1 MIKAVLFDFDETLQ
15 DRTAAFEKYM
25 DMFLDEF
32 CPNLPCEEREKRKD
46 YMRITGNGGYVDRE
60 KWYQGIIDEWQWNDA
75 PPAKELARHYDCR
88 FGDCDVIFEHTPKL
102 LTVDMI
108 GFGLW
113 MMTDCLIGRN

>member
-46 YMRITGNGGYVDRE
+46 ICALQVTADMLTGKNGIR
-60 KWYQGIIDEWQWNDA
+60 A
-75 PPAKELARHYDCR
+75 
-88 FGDCDVIFEHTPKL
+88 
-102 LTVDMI
+102 
-108 GFGLW
+108 
-113 MMTDCLIGRN
+113 

>member
-46 YMRITGNGGYVDRE
+46 YMRITGNGG
-60 KWYQGIIDEWQWNDA
+60 
-75 PPAKELARHYDCR
+75 
-88 FGDCDVIFEHTPKL
+88 
-102 LTVDMI
+102 
-108 GFGLW
+108 
-113 MMTDCLIGRN
+113 

>member
-15 DRTAAFEKYM
+15 DRTTAFEKYM

-60 KWYQGIIDEWQWNDA
+60 KWYQGIIDEA
-75 PPAKELARHYDCR
+75 VERCTACKGACPPL
-88 FGDCDVIFEHTPKL
+88 
-102 LTVDMI
+102 
-108 GFGLW
+108 
-113 MMTDCLIGRN
+113 